1 MGRTPDFSVRGT
13 TGPAGVEGEGRAASF
28 ELPSPSL
35 SSKKAPSSRLLDLQ
49 VGPRL
54 LERLRRTSFLRLPRR
69 RPPRPHTPGPRSAP
83 RPRAPSPAA
92 APHRRAPRLRAIAAA
107 APSAPRR
114 DPSPGPAPRRRAS
127 RLRATAAAARP
138 RAVAVAAARPRAAAR
153 LRAAA
158 AAGSLPG
165 CHPGVVDAA
174 RLRAAAAAAGHH
186 SLVQGR
192 RRHVAVHDVGVRQR
206 DLGLVE
212 VVQLVCLPGGR
223 LSKKTAISTK

>member
-1 MGRTPDFSVRGT
+1 MGRTPDFSVRRM

-69 RPPRPHTPGPRSAP
+69 RPPRPHTPAPRSAP

-158 AAGSLPG
+158 AAGSLPAG
-165 CHPGVVDAA
+165 LPSRRRRRRQTARRRRRRTSQPCAGPSPPCRSSRRWRGPARSRPGGGRSA
-174 RLRAAAAAAGHH
+174 RLPPWRPP
-186 SLVQGR
+186 
-192 RRHVAVHDVGVRQR
+192 
-206 DLGLVE
+206 
-212 VVQLVCLPGGR
+212 LPY
-223 LSKKTAISTK
+223 A

>member
-1 MGRTPDFSVRGT
+1 MPRKPTALPICVLYRCVHTHVVTQTSVSGGPTGRAPDVGVRGRMGRTPDFSVRGT

-69 RPPRPHTPGPRSAP
+69 RPPRPHTSGPRSAP

-107 APSAPRR
+107 VPSAPRR

-153 LRAAA
+153 LRG
-158 AAGSLPG
+158 GSDPPPQNYG
-165 CHPGVVDAA
+165 
-174 RLRAAAAAAGHH
+174 
-186 SLVQGR
+186 
-192 RRHVAVHDVGVRQR
+192 
-206 DLGLVE
+206 
-212 VVQLVCLPGGR
+212 
-223 LSKKTAISTK
+223 T